1 MRRLLTLLALIG
13 AMTAWPLMASAER
26 RVALVIGNG
35 AYQAVPALANPA
47 NDARALAAALE
58 RLGFDVVSGFDLT
71 NADMRRT
78 VRDFAARI
86 SGADVA
92 FFFYAGHGLQVAG
105 ENYLL
110 PVDADLKSEADLDFS
125 ALRMELVTRQIDREA
140 KIKIVMLDACRDNPF
155 EKQLARGM
163 ASTRSA
169 ALRKGLAEIG
179 KVQGS
184 MIAFAT
190 EPGDVAQDGD
200 GKHSPFTMALLRH
213 IETPGVE
220 IGVMMRRV
228 TKDVFDATREKQR
241 PWTNASLTGEFYL
254 KPGEPVPPA
263 APSAAAAAPPPAAGG
278 FDERHIELALWQAAD
293 KSGVAADYEEYLKA
307 YPQGRFAGM
316 ARNRLE
322 ALKGKPD
329 GAPAAPPATAAP
341 AAAAATEPPPWAKT
355 LGGIWRGQMTQPGAG
370 VFPVEISLPGDLKAG
385 AACGGIFH
393 ISAQCVAT
401 LRCMELQD
409 RLVVVEQTIEAG
421 RERCVGGVNH
431 LVPQEDNTLLRIW
444 IDPRTGREGGRAM
457 LARQE
462 ATRSVDGG
470 AAASDEASE
479 TQLALTPNDRIGI
492 QRRLS
497 LLGFD
502 TRGVDGSFGP
512 GTRGAVTAWQESRSF
527 TPASGFLDSRQ
538 YQALIVQSE
547 ARYANWVAMQRRA
560 VAPRPAAPIP
570 QAPSRPASNLPSWHD
585 DPLRPRPGG

>member
-1 MRRLLTLLALIG
+1 MRRLLMLLALAG
-13 AMTAWPLMASAER
+13 AMAGWSFAASAER

-35 AYQAVPALANPA
+35 AYQQVPALANPA
-47 NDARALAAALE
+47 NDARAVAAALQ

-71 NADMRRT
+71 NADLRKT
-78 VRDFAARI
+78 VRDFAAKI
-86 SGADVA
+86 TGADVA

-110 PVDADLKSEADLDFS
+110 PIDADLKSEADLDFA
-125 ALRMELVTRQIDREA
+125 ALRMDLVSRQMDRES
-140 KIKIVMLDACRDNPF
+140 KVKIVVLDACRDNPF
-155 EKQLARGM
+155 EKALARGM
-163 ASTRSA
+163 ATTRSSV
-169 ALRKGLAEIG
+169 LRKGLAEIG
-179 KVQGS
+179 KAQGS
-184 MIAFAT
+184 LIAFAT
-190 EPGDVAQDGD
+190 EPGEVAQDGD
-200 GKHSPFTMALLRH
+200 GRHSPFTAALLRH
-213 IETPGVE
+213 IETAGIE

-228 TKDVFDATREKQR
+228 TKDVFEATREKQR

-263 APSAAAAAPPPAAGG
+263 APPPTAGTTPAPTGG
-278 FDERHIELALWQAAD
+278 FDDRHIELALWQAAD
-293 KSGVAADYEEYLKA
+293 KSGIAGDYEEYLKA
-307 YPQGRFAGM
+307 YPTGRFAGM

-329 GAPAAPPATAAP
+329 AAPTGGPAGAPPAAAT
-341 AAAAATEPPPWAKT
+341 TEPPPWAKT

-370 VFPVEISLPGDLKAG
+370 AFPVEITLPGDLRAG

-393 ISAQCVAT
+393 VSTQCVAT

-409 RLVVVEQTIEAG
+409 RLVLVEQTIEAG

-431 LVPQEDNTLLRIW
+431 LVPQEDNTLVRIW
-444 IDPRTGREGGRAM
+444 IDPRTGREGGRAV

-462 ATRSVDGG
+462 ATRSLDAG

-479 TQLALTPNDRIGI
+479 TLLSLTPNDRIGI

-502 TRGVDGSFGP
+502 TKGVDGSFGP
-512 GTRGAVTAWQESRSF
+512 GTRGALAAWQESRSF
-527 TPASGFLDSRQ
+527 APASGFLDSRQ

-547 ARYANWVAMQRRA
+547 PRFANWVAMQRRA
-560 VAPRPAAPIP
+560 VAPRAQPAPMPQAAPP
-570 QAPSRPASNLPSWHD
+570 PSNLPSWHH
-585 DPLRPRPGG
+585 DPLRPRPGGG